1 MVRHQ
6 QPPPETFYR
15 FKTKSRINRLM
26 QIENEKIPET
36 GKTKETV
43 AMKEEEDTVFEEE
56 LRETLD
62 AFLLAGASS

>member
-1 MVRHQ
+1 
-6 QPPPETFYR
+6 
-15 FKTKSRINRLM
+15 M